1 LGVSPKPPR
10 APNCQ
15 HLSSAS
21 APAITSPKRGVEY
34 QVLAGSTLE
43 LRAHSDASVRRLY
56 WFANGAYLGASA
68 AGAPLIWSPNV
79 RGRIGL
85 SVIDDQGGQD
95 VRELRFKSS

>member
-56 WFANGAYLGASA
+56 IGSPMALIL
-68 AGAPLIWSPNV
+68 APV
-79 RGRIGL
+79 RQAR
-85 SVIDDQGGQD
+85 
-95 VRELRFKSS
+95 R